1 MKEFSRLTR
10 QYSWLA
16 LQYRLSLASVFWV
29 KSLKR
34 KMTISRELERS
45 TKRLKMSR
53 GHNNDV
59 QWDASVR
66 FERGALFLLQML
78 SLFVRWTIY
87 ANRNKSSYLGNE
99 SFNDKART
107 CPEHGRT
114 L

>member
-10 QYSWLA
+10 QYSRLA

-45 TKRLKMSR
+45 TKCLKMSR

-66 FERGALFLLQML
+66 F
-78 SLFVRWTIY
+78 
-87 ANRNKSSYLGNE
+87 
-99 SFNDKART
+99 
-107 CPEHGRT
+107 
-114 L
+114 

>member
-16 LQYRLSLASVFWV
+16 LQYRLSLASMFWV

-87 ANRNKSSYLGNE
+87 ANRNKSSYLGNK
-99 SFNDKART
+99 SFNDEART
-107 CPEHGRT
+107 RPEHERT